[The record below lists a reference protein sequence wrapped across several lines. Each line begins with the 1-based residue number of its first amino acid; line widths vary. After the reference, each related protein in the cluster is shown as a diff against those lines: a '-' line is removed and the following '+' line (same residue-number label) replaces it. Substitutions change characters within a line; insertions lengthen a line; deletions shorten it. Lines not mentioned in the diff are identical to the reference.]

1 VYNIIIILVIPIIS
15 IKGKSN
21 RKTDT
26 KEIAIRIEKLRKY
39 NINKANILYLIY

>member
-1 VYNIIIILVIPIIS
+1 MYNIIIILVILIIP

-21 RKTDT
+21 RKTNT

-39 NINKANILYLIY
+39 NTNKANILYLIY